1 MFELVEEVD
10 QKAGPQAGRGR
21 HPQAPA
27 RPVAVIAQLAI
38 LPVFGL
44 QATVSQHLQIGALFT
59 LVSIAR
65 GYALRRLFEALR
77 AGA

>member
-1 MFELVEEVD
+1 MSLVEAAANTAIGYV
-10 QKAGPQAGRGR
+10 
-21 HPQAPA
+21 
-27 RPVAVIAQLAI
+27 VAVIAQLAI

-44 QATVSQHLQIGALFT
+44 QATFSQHLQIGALFT

-65 GYALRRLFEALR
+65 SYALRRLFEALR

>member
-1 MFELVEEVD
+1 MSLVEAV
-10 QKAGPQAGRGR
+10 ANTTVGYV
-21 HPQAPA
+21 
-27 RPVAVIAQLAI
+27 VAVIAQLAI